1 MRLRITRAIAGSIDG
16 IQLSHF
22 VVGGVYDVAPSV
34 ATFLVSVGAAEP
46 AHS

>member
-1 MRLRITRAIAGSIDG
+1 MRLKITRAISGSIDG

-22 VVGGVYDVAPSV
+22 VVGCVYDVAASV
-34 ATFLVSVGAAEP
+34 AAFLVSVGAAEP

>member
-1 MRLRITRAIAGSIDG
+1 MRLKITRAIAGSIDG

-22 VVGGVYDVAPSV
+22 VVGCVYDVATSV
-34 ATFLVSVGAAEP
+34 AAFLVSIGAAEP